1 MNLQGNE
8 PLRERLAS
16 EYVLGTLR
24 GGARR
29 RFESIMTRDAALR
42 RITRKWQERL
52 LPLAEFAPPVAPDRR
67 VWRAIENRLAGQGQE
82 QERAL
87 APRWQVWR
95 HGALAF
101 WRSLGLASSALA
113 ALLLA
118 AVLLDR
124 PAAPDAARMS
134 DIASLTDD
142 AARPALVVSA
152 DRERGLMTVKIVANV
167 PLTPQQALQ
176 LWAVPRAGKPRSLG
190 VLGAGRELTL
200 PLPAGAIGADVAALA
215 VSLEPKGGSPNPD
228 GPSGPILYK
237 GGWVRLM

>member
-1 MNLQGNE
+1 MNLRGNE
-8 PLRERLAS
+8 ALRERLAS

-29 RFESIMTRDAALR
+29 RFDSMMARDAALR
-42 RITRKWQERL
+42 RTTREWQERL

-67 VWRAIENRLAGQGQE
+67 VWRAIETRLAGQGQG
-82 QERAL
+82 QGQ
-87 APRWQVWR
+87 APRWQFWR
-95 HGALAF
+95 HGALAL
-101 WRSLGLASSALA
+101 WRTLGLASSALA

-124 PAAPDAARMS
+124 PASPDAARMS

-142 AARPALVVSA
+142 AARPALVVTA
-152 DRERGLMTVKIVANV
+152 DRARGLMTVKVVARV
-167 PLTPQQALQ
+167 ALTPQQALQ

-190 VLGAGRELTL
+190 VLGAARELTL

-215 VSLEPKGGSPNPD
+215 VSLEPIGGSPNPD

>member
-1 MNLQGNE
+1 MNLRGNE
-8 PLRERLAS
+8 ALRERLAS

-29 RFESIMTRDAALR
+29 RFESMMAGDAALR
-42 RITRKWQERL
+42 RTTREWQERL
-52 LPLAEFAPPVAPDRR
+52 LPLAEFAPPVAPDQR
-67 VWRAIENRLAGQGQE
+67 VWRAIESRLAGQGQGP
-82 QERAL
+82 
-87 APRWQVWR
+87 APRWQFWR
-95 HGALAF
+95 HGALAM
-101 WRSLGLASSALA
+101 WRALGLASSALA

-124 PAAPDAARMS
+124 PAVPDAARMS

-142 AARPALVVSA
+142 AARPALVVTA
-152 DRERGLMTVKIVANV
+152 DRERGLMTVKVVASV
-167 PLTPQQALQ
+167 ALTPQQALQ

-200 PLPAGAIGADVAALA
+200 PLPAGAIGNDVAVLA
-215 VSLEPKGGSPNPD
+215 VSLEPRGGSPNPD